1 MTQMNLSHWSI
12 LQGYPRV
19 FLRYRNTA
27 DRMAAAGMDPNQ
39 AEKQSWRDIVQLCR
53 RVGASSTSYGNIGRK
68 NTTRIVCRS
77 CCREIITKRA
87 TLPVCRACRQVDLI
101 EQQESGWKITND

>member
-1 MTQMNLSHWSI
+1 MGETMTQYNLSHWSI

-27 DRMAAAGMDPNQ
+27 DRIAAAGMDPNQ

-77 CCREIITKRA
+77 CCREIVTSVPAGRCCAASRIRM
-87 TLPVCRACRQVDLI
+87 
-101 EQQESGWKITND
+101 ESD